1 MRTAV
6 LLVPDLPLERWPS
19 MDRYASR
26 LAQHLVAIAP
36 DLDIKLAGEVSGPT
50 VSEGSP
56 AGSAPFGPM
65 WGLEYELRRYI
76 ARYAWYP
83 ARLRWRSADVVHV
96 LDHSYAHIL
105 LGRRRARR
113 VVTVHD
119 LMPVLAVERGA
130 TTGRD
135 RLRNALLRRVLRGLR
150 SADAWIVSTEWL
162 RGELAAWLGRDGG
175 IHVIP
180 YGIEEAFFA
189 PVAESRQETR
199 RRLGL
204 PPSAFVVLHVGSV
217 VPRKNI
223 PAVIAA
229 VAGLRAQR
237 LDAWL
242 LQLGGRF
249 TPEQRSDLAAAGLE
263 PFTRFV
269 PEAPERE
276 LRAGY
281 RAADVLLFPSHYEGF
296 GFPVLE
302 AMACGTPVVTSGAGG
317 LAEVAGD
324 AAVVVGGR
332 ESGPYVEALRQIAT
346 RADWRE
352 RLVSRGLERAR
363 RFTWHDAAR
372 RTAEVYRDVAG
383 SRP

>member
-1 MRTAV
+1 
-6 LLVPDLPLERWPS
+6 
-19 MDRYASR
+19 
-26 LAQHLVAIAP
+26 
-36 DLDIKLAGEVSGPT
+36 
-50 VSEGSP
+50 
-56 AGSAPFGPM
+56 
-65 WGLEYELRRYI
+65 
-76 ARYAWYP
+76 
-83 ARLRWRSADVVHV
+83 
-96 LDHSYAHIL
+96 
-105 LGRRRARR
+105 
-113 VVTVHD
+113 
-119 LMPVLAVERGA
+119 
-130 TTGRD
+130 
-135 RLRNALLRRVLRGLR
+135 
-150 SADAWIVSTEWL
+150 
-162 RGELAAWLGRDGG
+162 
-175 IHVIP
+175 
-180 YGIEEAFFA
+180 
-189 PVAESRQETR
+189 
-199 RRLGL
+199 
-204 PPSAFVVLHVGSV
+204 V

-249 TPEQRSDLAAAGLE
+249 TPEQRRDLAAAGLE